1 MHALFGLA
9 GITPGLQL
17 IRDYQAADL
26 SYKDMATLALQLPKR
41 KMAVEVLTREQALAC
56 ELIRAMAKAAKKE
69 RSAEDVRFFEEQ
81 RAEAIAR
88 FNRDPDSAGRIYDD
102 VIAALNCRVSSAT
115 TQKLLMERD
124 GGGPSGDAN
133 NTDGANGSGG
143 RGSGG
148 RGDGKKGG
156 G

>member
-1 MHALFGLA
+1 MCLLLVKQKLKKQNKAE
-9 GITPGLQL
+9 
-17 IRDYQAADL
+17 
-26 SYKDMATLALQLPKR
+26 K
-41 KMAVEVLTREQALAC
+41 
-56 ELIRAMAKAAKKE
+56 AKAAKKE

-124 GGGPSGDAN
+124 GGGPSRSTAESLAPKASLELTSPRAASFACSAASVAPELTNALAASGFAVVHSRR
-133 NTDGANGSGG
+133 TQSSSSGG
-143 RGSGG
+143 R
-148 RGDGKKGG
+148 R
-156 G
+156 